1 MDMGQGSSIVSTVKE
16 KKDVYDFDVKKADRI
31 FDLLLEKQ

>member
-1 MDMGQGSSIVSTVKE
+1 VCPWVKE

-31 FDLLLEKQ
+31 FDLVLEKK